1 VPEKDVIILDISVDE
16 AVKMIISGG
25 IIGPENRH
33 LLTETSPVQLSR
45 EEFIY

>member
-1 VPEKDVIILDISVDE
+1 VPEKDVTILNISVDE

-25 IIGPENRH
+25 IIGPEGRH
-33 LLTETSPVQLSR
+33 LLTETPPVQLVR